1 MQIAK
6 AFGAE
11 VTAVT
16 RTEGVELM
24 RSLGADRVI
33 DYTKEDFVRDAA
45 RYDVVF
51 DVGATR
57 SLGDLRR
64 VLRPGGT
71 LVISGGTK
79 GRWIGPMLR
88 PMAGVLR
95 AKILRQRIRVYI
107 ANDTKEDFLVM
118 KELIEAGKV
127 RPIVDRTYPLAQ
139 AAEAMAYL
147 ESGKVQGKVV
157 LTI

>member
-1 MQIAK
+1 
-6 AFGAE
+6 
-11 VTAVT
+11 
-16 RTEGVELM
+16 
-24 RSLGADRVI
+24 
-33 DYTKEDFVRDAA
+33 
-45 RYDVVF
+45 
-51 DVGATR
+51 
-57 SLGDLRR
+57 
-64 VLRPGGT
+64 
-71 LVISGGTK
+71 
-79 GRWIGPMLR
+79 MLR

-127 RPIVDRTYPLAQ
+127 RPIVDRTYPLAR

-147 ESGKVQGKVV
+147 ESGKVLGKVV